1 VEDARVHRLAFAQL
15 HLADAVRPAG
25 IAAIGHVLKGEGAN
39 TGNGQQHLAR
49 PFVRDV

>member
-15 HLADAVRPAG
+15 HLADALRPAG
-25 IAAIGHVLKGEGAN
+25 IAAIAHVFKEERAN
-39 TGNGQQHLAR
+39 TGYGQQHLAR